1 MGTSLRAVDLVKV
14 LERERELGRERLD
27 ASPEFAI
34 WERREFVEE
43 GLDDSWIKDYH
54 RKLEGKPG
62 KRIENITLGLERC
75 GNLQEHHDPGH
86 EAVTSP
92 LKDVE
97 KGSEKR
103 CAQNNAKGP
112 AFDHVDKV
120 EGECGLIE
128 AMLLLKHEGLI
139 QTERQRWERRSE
151 C

>member
-1 MGTSLRAVDLVKV
+1 M
-14 LERERELGRERLD
+14 LERELELGRERLD
-27 ASPEFAI
+27 ASPEFPI

-62 KRIENITLGLERC
+62 KRIEKITLGLERC
-75 GNLQEHHDPGH
+75 RNLQEHHDPGH
-86 EAVTSP
+86 EAVASP

-103 CAQNNAKGP
+103 CTQNNAKGP

-120 EGECGLIE
+120 EGECSLIE

-139 QTERQRWERRSE
+139 ETERQSWECGSE